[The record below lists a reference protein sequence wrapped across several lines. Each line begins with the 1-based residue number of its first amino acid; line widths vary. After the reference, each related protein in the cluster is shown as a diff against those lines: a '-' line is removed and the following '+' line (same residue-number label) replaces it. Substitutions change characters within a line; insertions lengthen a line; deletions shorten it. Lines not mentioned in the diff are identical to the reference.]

1 MHPKTKKILLISSIA
16 VGVLG
21 VAGLVFWLIRR
32 SKTTSKNNILKSNKI
47 LVCSHITSTDTS
59 ERSKAENNLRNIAI
73 LLNNDIDMIEMD
85 VQITKDGVPVLFH
98 DSTLESKT
106 NSSGKIQS
114 KTWNELANVRYNS
127 DSSQGIAKLEDAIG
141 LLKKSGKKTIFQL
154 DKCDASEISKI
165 NNLGL
170 FKGVENQILA
180 KSTSFKKSE
189 AVISSGIMYMP
200 IIPSEYVG
208 KMNTDSVID
217 EIVEKTKGSDFLEAQ
232 FSDSDSK
239 LIDGTLASKLQ
250 SIGCRLLVVAVGG
263 TKLTNGVSFRGDNES
278 AWSKMISPMKAGV
291 IMTNHPI
298 KLKNFLKSENV

>member
-1 MHPKTKKILLISSIA
+1 MIISSIA
-16 VGVLG
+16 VGIVS
-21 VAGLVFWLIRR
+21 VAGFAYWLIRR
-32 SKTTSKNNILKSNKI
+32 NKSMTKSGFLKSDKT
-47 LVCSHITSTDTS
+47 LVCSHITSVDFN
-59 ERSKAENNLRNIAI
+59 ERSKAENNLKNIAI
-73 LLNNDIDMIEMD
+73 LLNNNVDMIEMD

-98 DSTLESKT
+98 DSSLDGKT
-106 NSSGKIQS
+106 NSSGKIQN
-114 KTWNELANVRYNS
+114 KTWSELSNVRYNS
-127 DSSQGIAKLEDAIG
+127 DSSQGISKLEDAIG

-189 AVISSGIMYMP
+189 AVANSGIMYMP
-200 IIPSEYVG
+200 IIPTEYVG
-208 KMNTDSVID
+208 RMTTDSVID

-239 LIDGTLASKLQ
+239 LIDGTLASKLKA
-250 SIGCRLLVVAVGG
+250 IGCRLLVVAVGG
-263 TKLTNGVSFRGDNES
+263 TKTTNGVSFRGDNES
-278 AWSKMISPMKAGV
+278 AWRKMINPMKAGV

-298 KLKNFLKSENV
+298 QLKNFLKSENV